1 MEVMIQFISL
11 QINHNIW
18 LNKNVM
24 ESDKQE
30 KHKRASCN
38 SFHMSFDGFS
48 IIYSVFANFIVL
60 YLREKADS

>member
-1 MEVMIQFISL
+1 MELMIQFISC
-11 QINHNIW
+11 QIKRNRR

-24 ESDKQE
+24 KSNRQE

-38 SFHMSFDGFS
+38 FFYMSFDGFS